1 MQLHDGR
8 EMDDVFKKSPEIF
21 ILVSRNIFG
30 VNPDLLRLPRTSD
43 FE

>member
-21 ILVSRNIFG
+21 ILVSRSKFG
-30 VNPDLLRLPRTSD
+30 DNPDL
-43 FE
+43 